1 MSVLE
6 MDDKRVEVRHVPVT
20 CISMEQVLEYMH
32 GTIANKNVKHYT
44 SITNTESMYWA
55 VRDEVHREIIRNAT
69 FSLCDG
75 VGVVIAGKFYGYDI
89 PRLHGPDYMLEC
101 CKYGV
106 KHGWRHFFL
115 GGKDGVGLTLAK
127 RLEEKFP
134 GFITAGTYCPPFREL
149 TGEEENKMINL
160 INESNADIVWVGL
173 GLLKQER
180 WIKKYKDRI
189 DAIWFCGVGAAFD
202 FHTDNVKRAPL
213 ICQKI
218 GLEWL
223 YRLVFEPRMFIRN
236 VRSFTFMFG
245 AIFDGLKYRLIS
257 RS

>member
-1 MSVLE
+1 MNFI
-6 MDDKRVEVRHVPVT
+6 PQGP
-20 CISMEQVLEYMH
+20 IH
-32 GTIANKNVKHYT
+32 GFRI
-44 SITNTESMYWA
+44 
-55 VRDEVHREIIRNAT
+55 
-69 FSLCDG
+69 G
-75 VGVVIAGKFYGYDI
+75 VAIAGKFYGYNI
-89 PRLHGPDYMLEC
+89 PRLHGPDYMLAC

-106 KHGWRHFFL
+106 QHGWRHFFL
-115 GGKDGVGLTLAK
+115 GGKDGVGVTLAK

-134 GFITAGTYCPPFREL
+134 GFVTAGTYCPPFREL

-213 ICQKI
+213 IYQKI

-236 VRSFTFMFG
+236 VRSFAFVFG

>member
-1 MSVLE
+1 
-6 MDDKRVEVRHVPVT
+6 MDDKRVEVKNVPVT
-20 CISMEQVLEYMH
+20 CIRMEQVLEYMR
-32 GTIANKNVKHYT
+32 GTIVNKNERHYT

-55 VRDEVHREIIRNAT
+55 VRDQVHRDIICNAT

-106 KHGWRHFFL
+106 QHGWRHFFI
-115 GGKDGVGLTLAK
+115 GGKDDTAGILAM
-127 RLEEKFP
+127 RMEEKFP
-134 GFITAGTYCPPFREL
+134 GFISAGTYRPPFRKL
-149 TGEEENKMINL
+149 TGEEEDKMIDL
-160 INESNADIVWVGL
+160 INDSNADIVWIGL

-202 FHTDNVKRAPL
+202 FHTGKVKRAPL
-213 ICQKI
+213 IYQKI

-223 YRLVFEPRMFIRN
+223 YRLIFEPRMFIRN
-236 VRSFTFMFG
+236 VRSFAFVFS

>member
-1 MSVLE
+1 
-6 MDDKRVEVRHVPVT
+6 MDDKRVEVKNVPVT
-20 CISMEQVLEYMH
+20 CISMEQVLEYMR
-32 GTIANKNVKHYT
+32 GTIKNKSEKHYT

-55 VRDEVHREIIRNAT
+55 MRDEVHREIIRNAT

-75 VGVVIAGKFYGYDI
+75 AGVVLAGKFYGYNI

-106 KHGWRHFFL
+106 QHGWRHFFL
-115 GGKDGVGLTLAK
+115 GGKEGVGSSLAK
-127 RLEEKFP
+127 RMREEFP
-134 GFITAGTYCPPFREL
+134 GFIAAGTYHPPFREL
-149 TGEEENKMINL
+149 TGEEENKMFDL

-213 ICQKI
+213 IYQKI

-236 VRSFTFMFG
+236 LRSFSFMFS

-257 RS
+257 RG

>member
-1 MSVLE
+1 L
-6 MDDKRVEVRHVPVT
+6 
-20 CISMEQVLEYMH
+20 
-32 GTIANKNVKHYT
+32 
-44 SITNTESMYWA
+44 
-55 VRDEVHREIIRNAT
+55 
-69 FSLCDG
+69 
-75 VGVVIAGKFYGYDI
+75 AGKIYGYNI

-106 KHGWRHFFL
+106 QHGWRHFFL

-149 TGEEENKMINL
+149 TGEEENKMIDL

-180 WIKKYKDRI
+180 WIKQYKDRI

-213 ICQKI
+213 IYQKI

-236 VRSFTFMFG
+236 VRSFAFVFG

>member
-6 MDDKRVEVRHVPVT
+6 INDKRVDVKHVPVT
-20 CISMEQVLEYMH
+20 CINMEQVLGYMR
-32 GTIANKNVKHYT
+32 GVIANKNVKHYT
-44 SITNTESMYWA
+44 NITNTESMYWA
-55 VRDEVHREIIRNAT
+55 IRDEVHMEIIRNAT

-75 VGVVIAGKFYGYDI
+75 IGVVIAGKFYGYNI

-106 KHGWRHFFL
+106 QYGWRHFFL
-115 GGKDGVGLTLAK
+115 GAREGIGSSLAK
-127 RLEEKFP
+127 RMEEKLP
-134 GFITAGTYCPPFREL
+134 GFIVAGTYCPPFREL
-149 TGEEENKMINL
+149 TDEEEDKMINL
-160 INESNADIVWVGL
+160 INESSADIVWVGL

-213 ICQKI
+213 IYQKI

-236 VRSFTFMFG
+236 VRSFCFLLCAM
-245 AIFDGLKYRLIS
+245 FDGLKYRLIP
-257 RS
+257 RN